1 MKCVKSMKH
10 FRYSGNRDIQDD
22 LEMILSV
29 SFHRRKLNTHPSY
42 PDMSSG
48 GDSGIIIERIDIRA
62 VFKLMASVW

>member
-1 MKCVKSMKH
+1 MKH

-29 SFHRRKLNTHPSY
+29 SFHRRGLSTHPSY
-42 PDMSSG
+42 PAQDDMSGG